1 VASATPTSAF
11 ASSNLTF
18 LISTTLIILVL
29 LVVLYIVK
37 KLGVKRVKSKYM
49 KVVDVL
55 VVGRN
60 TVIYLVELKNRY
72 LFIACTPSNT
82 QVLMELTNEDDI
94 KDIEIGESE
103 DGFSKILFS
112 KLGKRFLK
120 DQIDRVDKLNK

>member
-49 KVVDVL
+49 KVVDAL

>member
-1 VASATPTSAF
+1 MASATPTSAF

-49 KVVDVL
+49 KVVDAL

>member
-1 VASATPTSAF
+1 MASATPTSAF